1 MNQDPTITQPNFSLA
16 AEARKLF
23 VTRVQEMLAQ
33 LGEEINTHLSDLL
46 NETRSAREMQS
57 RRDAWVAFPKLR
69 VQWVEKVLVTWH
81 DMAEASNTQP
91 GALGSGGLSL
101 IEDDSVEN
109 KILASRLALRILD
122 KVTWELN
129 DLTVRMKALENI
141 PELSKKDVLRPESL
155 ATALVDEW
163 VNLGLAREV
172 WPLLQ
177 DKVQAFLSEH
187 LPAAYKEVN
196 ALLISRNVMKEID
209 LRNMVKRT
217 PRGGGATGA
226 GGFSS
231 TGDSGLQAPQTGP
244 HSMPGGGGQ
253 EQQASYPQGGGQAAY
268 APAASAAAYGGGSN
282 GGGASYPQDMP
293 SYGATARGANAVD
306 PSAPPI
312 MPGAPSRRHFG
323 FSVANLR
330 SHAEN
335 IIGGIKRILPNISG
349 ASYAP
354 APELAQALAA
364 GDNGAALQAQ
374 EPLLQAVDYEHAPA
388 GGYAAAHIERAQSAL
403 REHSN
408 ALKKMT
414 NEKAEKAIIELVA
427 LIFQN
432 IINEERIT
440 PGVRI
445 WIARLQMPVLRLA
458 LSEPEFFEKL
468 DHPARQ
474 LIDHIGSCVLG
485 FGSGE
490 MPEKELETEIKR
502 IVQVIEQYPETGKR
516 VFELVYAEFKQF
528 LGKYLAN
535 KSDAATRMVSL
546 AQQVEE
552 KETLIIK
559 YTIEMRDQLG
569 KMPLRDT
576 IRDFLFKT
584 WSQVLAVSTVKFGAQ
599 SEKTLEFK
607 QVAPDLVW
615 ATSAKSNRQ
624 DRQKA
629 IQEVPKILASLR
641 AGMVML
647 NYSVEEQN
655 ENIQAINATL
665 TDAFMSK
672 TEPIEQEVLAA
683 LSKRL
688 RNLEDYVSE
697 TDISG
702 DMALDSES
710 IEMVLGI
717 DTSGLNLITGENAP
731 EPHES
736 IKAWIN
742 SLTLGSWHRIDHN
755 GMIDRVQFCWRS
767 DRGQL
772 FLFLSADGNAYLFQR
787 KGLAAY
793 LSTALMLP
801 AEEEALTVLATR
813 DALGKLEA
821 NPDRVF

>member
-1 MNQDPTITQPNFSLA
+1 MNQAPNITQPNFSLA

-23 VTRVQEMLAQ
+23 VTRVKEMLAL
-33 LGEEINTHLSDLL
+33 LGEEVNTHLSDLL
-46 NETRSAREMQS
+46 NETRSARDMQN

-69 VQWVEKVLVTWH
+69 VQWVEKVIETWVN
-81 DMAEASNTQP
+81 MAEASSTQP
-91 GALGSGGLSL
+91 GALGSIGLSL

-109 KILASRLALRILD
+109 KILASRLSLRILD

-129 DLTVRMKALENI
+129 DLTVRMKALENV
-141 PELSKKDVLRPESL
+141 PELNKKDVLRPESL

-172 WPLLQ
+172 WPLIQ
-177 DKVQAFLSEH
+177 DKVQAFLSER
-187 LPAAYKEVN
+187 LPAAYKEAN
-196 ALLISRNVMKEID
+196 TLLISRNVMKEID

-217 PRGGGATGA
+217 PSGGGGTTAS
-226 GGFSS
+226 GFSS
-231 TGDSGLQAPQTGP
+231 TGDSGLQAPQTDP
-244 HSMPGGGGQ
+244 QAIGGGQ
-253 EQQASYPQGGGQAAY
+253 EPSYPQGQASY
-268 APAASAAAYGGGSN
+268 APSAPGGAYGGG
-282 GGGASYPQDMP
+282 GGGGNSGGGGYPQGTP
-293 SYGATARGANAVD
+293 SYGASARAASAVD
-306 PSAPPI
+306 PSAPPM

-335 IIGGIKRILPNISG
+335 IMGGIKRILPNMRAG
-349 ASYAP
+349 AYAP
-354 APELAQALAA
+354 APELAHALAA
-364 GDNGAALQAQ
+364 GDDGSAPHAQ
-374 EPLLQAVDYEHAPA
+374 EPLLQAVDYEHAPP
-388 GGYAAAHIERAQSAL
+388 GGYVAAHIERAQSAL

-490 MPEKELETEIKR
+490 MPEKELENEIKR

-528 LGKYLAN
+528 LGKHLAN
-535 KSDAATRMVSL
+535 KSDSATRMVSL

-569 KMPLRDT
+569 RMPLRDA
-576 IRDFLFKT
+576 IREFLFKT
-584 WSQVLAVSTVKFGAQ
+584 WSHVLAVSTVKFGAQ

-629 IQEVPKILASLR
+629 IQEVPKILAQLR

-655 ENIQAINATL
+655 ENIQEINATL

-731 EPHES
+731 DPHES

-813 DALGKLEA
+813 DALSKLEA
-821 NPDRVF
+821 NPDRAF

>member
-1 MNQDPTITQPNFSLA
+1 MNQAQNLTQPNFSLA

-23 VTRVQEMLAQ
+23 ETRVQEMLTL

-57 RRDAWVAFPKLR
+57 RRDVWVAFPKLR
-69 VQWVEKVLVTWH
+69 AQWLAQVLSTWRN
-81 DMAEASNTQP
+81 MADSSNTQP
-91 GALGSGGLSL
+91 GELGSIGLSL

-141 PELSKKDVLRPESL
+141 PELNKKDILRPESL

-163 VNLGLAREV
+163 VDLGLAREV
-172 WPLLQ
+172 WPLVQ

-217 PRGGGATGA
+217 PGGGGVGA
-226 GGFSS
+226 SAASASGFAS

-244 HSMPGGGGQ
+244 QTVNGGQ
-253 EQQASYPQGGGQAAY
+253 EPSYASYAPNQGGQSAY
-268 APAASAAAYGGGSN
+268 SAPASAGGQGM
-282 GGGASYPQDMP
+282 GYAQPGAP
-293 SYGATARGANAVD
+293 SYGAAARASNAVD
-306 PSAPPI
+306 PSAPP
-312 MPGAPSRRHFG
+312 MVPGAPSRRHFG

-335 IIGGIKRILPNISG
+335 IMGGIKRILPNMG
-349 ASYAP
+349 GGYAH
-354 APELAQALAA
+354 APQLAQALAA
-364 GDNGAALQAQ
+364 GEDGSAPLAQ
-374 EPLLQAVDYEHAPA
+374 EPLLQAVDYEQAPP
-388 GGYAAAHIERAQSAL
+388 GGYVAAHIERAQSAL
-403 REHSN
+403 RAHSN

-414 NEKAEKAIIELVA
+414 DEKAEKAIIELVA

-440 PGVRI
+440 PGIRI

-490 MPEKELETEIKR
+490 MPEKELEIEIKR

-528 LGKYLAN
+528 LSKYLAN
-535 KSDAATRMVSL
+535 KSDSATRMVSL

-559 YTIEMRDQLG
+559 YTIDMRDQLG

-599 SEKTLEFK
+599 SAQSLEFK

-629 IQEVPKILASLR
+629 IQEVPQILARLR
-641 AGMVML
+641 AGMVLL
-647 NYSVEEQN
+647 NYSAEEQN
-655 ENIQAINATL
+655 QHIQDINATL

-688 RNLEDYVSE
+688 RNLEEYVSD

-702 DMALDSES
+702 EMSLDAES

-755 GMIDRVQFCWRS
+755 GMVDRVQFCWRS
-767 DRGQL
+767 DKGQL

-793 LSTALMLP
+793 LNTALLLP

-813 DALGKLEA
+813 DALSKLEA